1 MITAN
6 LLEFGGKCGAFG
18 ESKHKARGGLRY
30 RLGAPED
37 PLQGQPDL
45 DLQVHGVEFPTK
57 EPIRAIQ
64 QACQCLLRLHRATT
78 DDKGDFELKRC
89 ASLALP
95 ADSRRLHQ
103 HAEGPI
109 RGLQET

>member
-1 MITAN
+1 MIRTN
-6 LLEFGGKCGAFG
+6 LLEFRGKRGGFG
-18 ESKHKARGGLRY
+18 ELEHKARGVLWY

-45 DLQVHGVEFPTK
+45 DLQVHGVEFPSK
-57 EPIRAIQ
+57 EPIRTIQ
-64 QACQCLLRLHRATT
+64 QACQCLFRLHRAPT
-78 DDKGDFELKRC
+78 DDKGDFKLERC
-89 ASLALP
+89 ASIALP

>member
-1 MITAN
+1 MITAK
-6 LLEFGGKCGAFG
+6 LLEYGGKCGAIG
-18 ESKHKARGGLRY
+18 ESEYQARGDLRD
-30 RLGAPED
+30 RLGAPGA

-64 QACQCLLRLHRATT
+64 QTCQCLLRIHRAPT
-78 DDKGDFELKRC
+78 DGKGDFELKRC

-95 ADSRRLHQ
+95 AGSRRLYQ
-103 HAEGPI
+103 HAEGPV

>member
-1 MITAN
+1 M
-6 LLEFGGKCGAFG
+6 LEYGGKCGAIG
-18 ESKHKARGGLRY
+18 ESEHQACGDLRD
-30 RLGAPED
+30 RLGAPGA

-57 EPIRAIQ
+57 EPIRTIQ
-64 QACQCLLRLHRATT
+64 QTCQCLLRIHRAPT
-78 DDKGDFELKRC
+78 DDKRDIELKRC

-95 ADSRRLHQ
+95 AGSRRLHQ